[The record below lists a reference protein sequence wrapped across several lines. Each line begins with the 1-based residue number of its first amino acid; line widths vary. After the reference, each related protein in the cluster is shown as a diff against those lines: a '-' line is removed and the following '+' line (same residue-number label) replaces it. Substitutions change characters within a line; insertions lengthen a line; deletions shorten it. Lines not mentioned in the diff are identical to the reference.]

1 MDTKRGHPGAP
12 GGCAILATQMELPN
26 RFHIGTPK
34 AGSTYLYD
42 LLRSHPQVS
51 LSSHQK
57 LNFYSKRFERGA
69 DWYLSSFVGEGVR
82 VDASPKI
89 FMQGKVAA
97 QRIQAWVEEPRF
109 LLILRNPIDYVHSH
123 YQMQLRG
130 GYFKRSPNYARV
142 PNRLVEFVELYPD
155 YLERGLYHR
164 TLSTEWLSRF
174 ELSRFKIVLFED
186 LVSRTESDP
195 EGNLRVLR
203 HRRRAASNRQQQQE
217 HHAALPVHLHPA
229 EASGAAPATEIRREA
244 ECARQLCS
252 PNAPGSKGAGIELR
266 RTPLPAGAVLRRRR
280 GARRAPGTLAR
291 GVERLRG
298 RRSRPSNLIKSGES
312 HGPSAADFR
321 ELDGENARERAWGS
335 SPKRLLPDPP

>member
-1 MDTKRGHPGAP
+1 
-12 GGCAILATQMELPN
+12 MELPN

-186 LVSRTESDP
+186 LVSRTESTLKEICEFYGIDDVPLQTVSSSKNTMLRYPFIYTLQKRVARHPRLRSAVKRSALANYVHRTLLAAKAP
-195 EGNLRVLR
+195 ELSSAERRCLREQFSGDV
-203 HRRRAASNRQQQQE
+203 
-217 HHAALPVHLHPA
+217 AALAALLGRSLA
-229 EASGAAPATEIRREA
+229 EWKDFEDVAR
-244 ECARQLCS
+244 ARQIS
-252 PNAPGSKGAGIELR
+252 
-266 RTPLPAGAVLRRRR
+266 
-280 GARRAPGTLAR
+280 
-291 GVERLRG
+291 
-298 RRSRPSNLIKSGES
+298 
-312 HGPSAADFR
+312 
-321 ELDGENARERAWGS
+321 
-335 SPKRLLPDPP
+335 